1 MNKATDSSSRPGPI
15 EKVDHVLG
23 PATAKVSL
31 IEYGDFECPSCGQ
44 AHAALTIMHKH
55 FGDRVRFAF
64 RHFPLGEAHPHA
76 ENAAEAAEAA
86 EAAGAQGK
94 FWEMVD
100 LMFTRQQH
108 LKDNNLRQYAL
119 ELELDMQRYDFEIR
133 DQVYMQRV
141 REHIASGKQA
151 GVRATPAFF
160 VNGDIA
166 DVSFGLEHLQQ
177 AIEKALHK

>member
-1 MNKATDSSSRPGPI
+1 MNTASSHPGPI

-23 PATAKVSL
+23 PPSAKVSV

-44 AHAALTIMHKH
+44 AHAALKIILKH
-55 FGDRVRFAF
+55 FGEDVRFAF
-64 RHFPLGEAHPHA
+64 RNFPLSEVHPHA
-76 ENAAEAAEAA
+76 EHAAEAA

-94 FWEMVD
+94 FWQMYD
-100 LMFTRQQH
+100 LLFTHQLH

-119 ELELDMQRYDFEIR
+119 ELELDMQRYDFELR

-141 REHIASGKQA
+141 REHLASGKQA

-160 VNGDIA
+160 VSGEA
-166 DVSFGLEHLQQ
+166 TDVSFGLEHLRQ
-177 AIEKALHK
+177 AIETALHK